1 MSQQPIVLTLP
12 HHLGKAE
19 ALRRLKAGFQHTEAQ
34 SAGSFVAFQ
43 NKWSGD
49 HLDFR
54 ASILGQTTTGT
65 VDVAEDHVRLEF
77 KLPWLLSLLAN
88 RAKGLVQKQ
97 AKLMLEKP
105 SNTRT

>member
-12 HHLGKAE
+12 HQLGKAE
-19 ALRRLKAGFQHTEAQ
+19 ALKRLKAGFQHTDSQ
-34 SAGSFVAFQ
+34 SAGGFVAFQ

-49 HLDFR
+49 R

-65 VDVAEDHVRLEF
+65 VDVAEDHVRLEV
-77 KLPWLLSLLAN
+77 KLRWLLSLLAD